1 MKCLIYLYIKPV
13 KRMDIMGVRLYGT
26 SYFDLHKNKKY
37 IKYLN
42 KAFKKYGVNNPISRL
57 SDYEHFNI
65 LEKTEQQ
72 IAKDFGC
79 EDACLFSSGYLACVS
94 IKNYLLKD
102 AKINKCDIVYN
113 SNFHPSWIDDKMVEM
128 SKSYIDKNNIFIS
141 NSLNSFYGKKEN
153 YTKYIKKFRKIV
165 IDVSHTAYIWSHK
178 KEADNN
184 VLFFG
189 SLNKA
194 SSFPAGFIAGSFEDV
209 KKIKKLAEY
218 TTSTPPSVAFA
229 SVFLK
234 MKKLRKQQLKK
245 LKNNMI
251 YMDKILNKNLS
262 SAFPIYNLGKNNDEL
277 YDKLRL
283 GDLEV
288 SYMSYPFDYS
298 DKHLRIILNSNTK
311 KSDFKKIK
319 SLLKIK

>member
-1 MKCLIYLYIKPV
+1 
-13 KRMDIMGVRLYGT
+13 MDIMGVRLYGT
-26 SYFDLHKNKKY
+26 SYFDLHTNKKN

-79 EDACLFSSGYLACVS
+79 EDACLFSSGYLACVC
-94 IKNYLLKD
+94 IKNHLLND
-102 AKINKCDIVYN
+102 AKRNNSDTVYN
-113 SNFHPSWIDDKMVEM
+113 TNFHPSWIDDKMIQI
-128 SKSYIDKNNIFIS
+128 SKNNIDKKNIFIS

-153 YTKYIKKFRKIV
+153 YPKYIKMFRKIA
-165 IDVSHTAYIWSHK
+165 IDVSHTAYILNHK
-178 KEADNN
+178 KEAKNN
-184 VLFFG
+184 ILFFG

-194 SSFPAGFIAGSFEDV
+194 SAFPAGFITGSFDDI
-209 KKIKKLAEY
+209 KRIKKLAEY
-218 TTSTPPSVAFA
+218 TTSTPPSIAFA
-229 SVFLK
+229 SAFLK
-234 MKKLRKQQLKK
+234 MKKLRKQKLKM

-288 SYMSYPFDYS
+288 SYMPYPFDYS